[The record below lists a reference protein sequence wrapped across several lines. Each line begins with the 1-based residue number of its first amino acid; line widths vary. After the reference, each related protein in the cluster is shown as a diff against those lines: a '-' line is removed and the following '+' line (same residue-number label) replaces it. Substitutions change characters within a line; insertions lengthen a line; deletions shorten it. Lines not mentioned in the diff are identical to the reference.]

1 MSQTARE
8 RLKEVLEVIVSKELV
23 SPGDAVVE
31 TGLPRYLVL
40 AAFQCLEALGII
52 EPAFVKGS
60 YKVYTPTIY
69 AKKLLKALESGE
81 KPILA
86 LLSEPASS
94 VSTTLSS
101 EATT

>member
-1 MSQTARE
+1 MSQAARE

-40 AAFQCLEALGII
+40 AAFQCLEALGVI

-69 AKKLLKALESGE
+69 AKKLLKALETGE
-81 KPILA
+81 KPVLA
-86 LLSEPASS
+86 LLAEPASS
-94 VSTTLSS
+94 VDTGLS
-101 EATT
+101 EAST

>member
-40 AAFQCLEALGII
+40 AAFQCLEALGVI

-69 AKKLLKALESGE
+69 AKKLLKALEAGE
-81 KPILA
+81 KPVLA
-86 LLSEPASS
+86 LLAEPTSS
-94 VSTTLSS
+94 VDTGLS
-101 EATT
+101 EANT

>member
-1 MSQTARE
+1 LSQTARE

-40 AAFQCLEALGII
+40 AAFQCLEALGVI

-69 AKKLLKALESGE
+69 AKKLLKALEAGE
-81 KPILA
+81 KPIVA
-86 LLSEPASS
+86 LITEPASS
-94 VSTTLSS
+94 VDAGLS
-101 EATT
+101 EAST